1 MSTDHD
7 ELPPNFDP
15 SKSTVYMANLPYE
28 MRSEDIQHK
37 FEKYGRI
44 VRVNLLKVKE
54 TRKSKG
60 VAFVL
65 FATPEDAKKC
75 VECTNNTLVS
85 GQVLKASMAK
95 DNGRRPPLMRS
106 PTKGVNEYPRHRYYS
121 PY

>member
-1 MSTDHD
+1 MYTDD
-7 ELPPNFDP
+7 EELPPNFDP

-28 MRSEDIQHK
+28 MRSDDIQHR
-37 FEKYGRI
+37 FEKYGKI

-65 FATPEDAKKC
+65 FARADDAEKC
-75 VECTNNTLVS
+75 VECANNMLMS
-85 GQVLKASMAK
+85 GQVLKVSMAK
-95 DNGRRPPLMRS
+95 DNGRRPPLLKRPS
-106 PTKGVNEYPRHRYYS
+106 KNVNEYPRHRNYS